1 MSISYQPKDAA
12 VQEIQL
18 KVQEL
23 VVKKSDSI
31 VSVDPLDGKIVT
43 IDLKEPFA
51 FHMNETVDPAV
62 KVLDGEVR
70 CAIHCDDSFGLSLIG
85 SAGITLGDSSVTL
98 ELSNDLEDEDAII
111 LKYCIRK

>member
-12 VQEIQL
+12 VQEVQL

-23 VVKKSDSI
+23 VVKKSDPF
-31 VSVDPLDGKIVT
+31 VSVDGLDVT
-43 IDLKEPFA
+43 IDLKEAFA

-62 KVLDGEVR
+62 KVIDGEVR
-70 CAIHCDDSFGLSLIG
+70 AAIHCDDSIGLSLIG

-98 ELSNDLEDEDAII
+98 ELSNALADADAII